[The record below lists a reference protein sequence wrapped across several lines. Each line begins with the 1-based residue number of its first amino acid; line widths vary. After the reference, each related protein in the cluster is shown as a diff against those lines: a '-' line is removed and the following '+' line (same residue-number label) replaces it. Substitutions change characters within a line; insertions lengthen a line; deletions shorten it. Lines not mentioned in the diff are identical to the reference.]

1 MKRSLLYIS
10 LLTLLLLFGGCSS
23 RKKNNAT
30 TRAYHAITAR
40 YNTWYNGNVA
50 YNQGVKSQIEGHK
63 DNYLEQL
70 PLLITS
76 SKATQ
81 KIGTENYEKAIE
93 KSQKAIKNHS
103 IKKRPKR
110 PAGKKLTAKQ
120 KLFYSQNE
128 FNPFLWR
135 VWFLMAKAQAR
146 QGLFAEAASTYIYI
160 TRLYENNPDIVAQA
174 RIGLAECYT
183 EMDWLYEAE
192 DLLRRVQHDSIP
204 QSLEKNFARIKAN
217 LVLKQEKYNEAIELI
232 QTSIKRKGITTL
244 EKAREYYLLGQLL
257 AKKGDMNAAYK
268 SFGKTISVSPPY
280 ELEFNARIRQ
290 TETATNENH
299 RKILRKL
306 KKMSRSDKNK
316 EYLSQIYYAIGN
328 IHLSQKD
335 TAEAL
340 KNYETGV
347 AVGSTSGY
355 GTAMLH
361 KSLAKLYW
369 SKEKFS
375 KAHDNYSKAL
385 ALLDEE
391 SDDYNEIKFRSEVLA
406 SVIQYTDVVEKQD
419 ELLYWSKLT
428 EEELYPII
436 DKLIE
441 EEKQREELRKKEEK
455 KLKKEE
461 QGDASDNTSVLPD
474 ISTPDPKEKSQ
485 WYFYNRQL
493 VTQGIQAFK
502 KTWGNRPLKD
512 YWRFSHEIA
521 SLVETETLLSDSV
534 DMEAGED
541 SLSLNDSIAMEE
553 FIEETFVDTLSTDPT
568 TREYYLQQI
577 PKTEEEIS
585 ESRASLYEA
594 LFESGVA
601 FKDKINDKD
610 LSLSYLERI
619 PDECPDFPRMA
630 ETYFQLFMACSRW
643 NETEKADHYK
653 KLLIENYPDST
664 ITKDI
669 QRPDFFDNAETR
681 RHKEDSIYV
690 KAYKHYVNKE
700 FEKVEYENA
709 IAAERYPNGKHRS
722 RFMFVDAMAKL
733 YGGKQKE
740 ALDALE
746 KLVSAYSADSLST
759 LATGITTGVKE
770 GRLLHSGIRTSIWDK
785 KADGT
790 IKDAI
795 DSLPPF
801 SVNRDEPHY
810 FVLAYPNEGVDE
822 KRLLFEIARYNFSRY
837 MVRKFEMSFE
847 KLAEITLFQVKEF
860 LNYDEVFLYRKRLYE
875 NKETARLL
883 EGINSLIISKTNLD
897 LLLQYYSFGD
907 YIKFYEE
914 NLLDIPEV
922 EIDGYTLDEP
932 EL

>member
-10 LLTLLLLFGGCSS
+10 LFALLLLLGGCSS

-50 YNQGVKSQIEGHK
+50 YNQGVKAQIEGHK

-81 KIGTENYEKAIE
+81 KIGTDNYEKAIE

-110 PAGKKLTAKQ
+110 PADKKLTAKQ
-120 KLFYSQNE
+120 KQFYLQNE

-135 VWFLMAKAQAR
+135 VWFLMANAQAR
-146 QGLFAEAASTYIYI
+146 QGQFAEAASTYIYI
-160 TRLYENNPDIVAQA
+160 TRLYESDPDIVARA

-192 DLLRRVQHDSIP
+192 DLLRRVQYDSIP
-204 QSLEKNFARIKAN
+204 QTLEKDFAHIKAS
-217 LVLKQEKYNEAIELI
+217 LLLKQGKNDEAIGLM
-232 QTSIKRKGITTL
+232 QASVKRKGITAL
-244 EKAREYYLLGQLL
+244 EKAREYYLLGQLQ
-257 AKKGDMNAAYK
+257 AKEGNMSEAYR
-268 SFGKTISVSPPY
+268 SFGKTISASPPY

-290 TETATNENH
+290 TETATDENH
-299 RKILRKL
+299 KKILRKL

-328 IHLSQKD
+328 IHLSKKD
-335 TAEAL
+335 TAEAI

-347 AVGSTSGY
+347 ALGSTSGY

-369 SKEKFS
+369 RAEKFS
-375 KAHDNYSKAL
+375 KAHENYTKAL
-385 ALLDEE
+385 SLLDES

-406 SVIQYTDVVEKQD
+406 SVIQYTDIVEKQD
-419 ELLYWSKLT
+419 DLLYWAKLT
-428 EEELYPII
+428 DEELFPII

-441 EEKQREELRKKEEK
+441 EERLKEELRKKEEK
-455 KLKKEE
+455 KLKREE
-461 QGDASDNTSVLPD
+461 QGDVSENTSVLPD
-474 ISTPDPKEKSQ
+474 ISTPDPKEKAQ

-493 VTQGIQAFK
+493 VTQGVQAFK

-521 SLVETETLLSDSV
+521 SLVENESLLSDSI
-534 DMEAGED
+534 DLEANED
-541 SLSLNDSIAMEE
+541 SLSLNDSIAIDD
-553 FIEETFVDTLSTDPT
+553 FIVDEIVDTLSTDPT
-568 TREYYLQQI
+568 TREYYIQQI
-577 PKTEEEIS
+577 PRTEEEVN
-585 ESRASLYEA
+585 ELRASLYDA
-594 LFESGVA
+594 LFESGVI
-601 FKDKINDKD
+601 FKDNVNDKD

-619 PDECPDFPRMA
+619 PNEYPDFPRMA
-630 ETYFQLFMACSRW
+630 ETYYQLFMACSRW
-643 NETEKADHYK
+643 NEPEKAGYYK

-664 ITKDI
+664 ITKNI

-690 KAYKHYVNKE
+690 KAYTHYMNKE
-700 FEKVEYENA
+700 FENVEYENA
-709 IAAERYPNGKHRS
+709 IASDRYPNGKHRS

-746 KLVSAYSADSLST
+746 KLVAAYSADSLSA
-759 LATGITTGVKE
+759 LATGITTGIRE
-770 GRLLHSGIRTSIWDK
+770 GRLLHSGITTSIWDRR
-785 KADGT
+785 ADGT
-790 IKDAI
+790 IKEVM

-810 FVLAYPNEGVDE
+810 FVLAYPNDSVDE

-860 LNYDEVFLYRKRLYE
+860 LSYDEVFLYRKRLYE